1 MRWLIALVATLA
13 LGACAVSVAP
23 QHVQHVQLPQ
33 PRLAPAAMDAVVS
46 LEQRLT
52 VERAPEGRPVTTRS
66 LDTLLEIDAQSLRMA
81 AFALGQ
87 RVLTLNWDGFN
98 LVSERHPLLPAEVDA
113 AYVLRDVQWM
123 YAPLQALR
131 AVLPPAWMLEEVG
144 GERIL
149 SHDGVPVLLI
159 HYDSASRWSGR
170 SKLENRLEGYTLT
183 IESAKPTS
191 GS

>member
-1 MRWLIALVATLA
+1 MRRLIVWVALLMLA
-13 LGACAVSVAP
+13 ACASPVVP
-23 QHVQHVQLPQ
+23 QHVQVPQ
-33 PRLAPAAMDAVVS
+33 PRLAPDAMDAVVS

-87 RVLTLNWDGFN
+87 RVLTLSWDGVN
-98 LVSERHPLLPAEVDA
+98 LVSDRHPLLPVEVDA

-131 AVLPPAWMLEEVG
+131 AVLPPGWSLEDAS

-149 SHDGVPVLLI
+149 RHDAVPALLI
-159 HYDSASRWSGR
+159 HYDSVPRWSGR
-170 SKLENRLEGYTLT
+170 TRLENRLEGYSLT
-183 IESAKPTS
+183 IESAKSS
-191 GS
+191 GG

>member
-1 MRWLIALVATLA
+1 MRCLVVLIASLM
-13 LGACAVSVAP
+13 LGACATPIAP
-23 QHVQHVQLPQ
+23 QYVQLPQ
-33 PRLAPAAMDAVVS
+33 PRLSPHAMGAVIS

-52 VERAPEGRPVTTRS
+52 VERAPAGRAVTTRS
-66 LDTLLEIDAQSLRMA
+66 LDALLEIDAQSLQMA

-87 RVLTLNWDGFN
+87 RVLTLHWDGVN

-131 AVLPPAWMLEEVG
+131 ATLPPGWLLDEVN

-149 SHDGVPVLLI
+149 SHDAVPVLLI
-159 HYDSASRWSGR
+159 RYDSASRWNGR
-170 SKLENRLEGYTLT
+170 SRLENRLEGYSLT
-183 IESAKPTS
+183 IESAKSS

>member
-1 MRWLIALVATLA
+1 MRSLIVLVATLV
-13 LGACAVSVAP
+13 LGACAVPVVP
-23 QHVQHVQLPQ
+23 QRVQLPQ
-33 PRLAPAAMDAVVS
+33 PRLAPEAMDAVVS

-52 VERAPEGRPVTTRS
+52 IERAPAGRPVTTHS

-87 RVLTLNWDGFN
+87 RVLTLNWDGTH

-131 AVLPPAWMLEEVG
+131 TVLPPGWLLEEVG

-149 SHDGVPVLLI
+149 SHDAVPVLLI
-159 HYDSASRWSGR
+159 RYDSASRWSGR
-170 SKLENRLEGYTLT
+170 NKLENRLEGYTLT
-183 IESAKPTS
+183 IESAKSTS

>member
-1 MRWLIALVATLA
+1 MRCLIVLVAMLM
-13 LGACAVSVAP
+13 LGACAVPAVSP
-23 QHVQHVQLPQ
+23 QHVQLPQ
-33 PRLAPAAMDAVVS
+33 PRLAPDAMDAVVS

-52 VERAPEGRPVTTRS
+52 VERAPAGRPVATRS

-87 RVLTLNWDGFN
+87 RVLTLSWDGTN

-131 AVLPPAWMLEEVG
+131 TVLPPGWVLEESG

-149 SHDGVPVLLI
+149 SHDAVPVLLI
-159 HYDSASRWSGR
+159 HYDSASRWNGR

-183 IESAKPTS
+183 IESAKQPS